1 MAYEVRFSDRAMS
14 KLKSLRAF
22 ERAAVMDRIRTT
34 LTSTPTVTG
43 KSRIKLLRQPA
54 PTQYRL
60 RVDDFRVFYNV
71 EGEVVDVI
79 EVLSKAES
87 LEYLGEET

>member
-1 MAYEVRFSDRAMS
+1 MIYQVRLSDRTMG
-14 KLKSLRAF
+14 KVKSLRAF
-22 ERAAVMDRIRTT
+22 ERAAVLDRIRTI

-43 KSRIKLLRQPA
+43 KSRIKVLRQPA

-71 EGEVVDVI
+71 DGDVVNVI
-79 EVLSKAES
+79 DVLSKAES
-87 LEYLGEET
+87 LEYLGGET